1 MRAIHLSSVKPL
13 KTSRFFLLGI
23 AAGLIAINLNIT
35 WKSGETDNY
44 WGTLGLFLSAVCYL
58 IWEKRKTLSLET
70 GVASSFLGTLL
81 IAWVLLKSITIV
93 GDDPI
98 IRILLLVSA
107 LGLALLASGFQ
118 GLKQYWQELLILCFI
133 APSTGLLAALIDI
146 SPLTAK
152 FANFLLVHLGFQ
164 VSLQGV
170 NIIMPTGSVKVYPG
184 CSGMEPIISLLG
196 LAVLFLAMFPTDW
209 SKKIIVPVMA
219 IFVAFVVNG
228 VRVTLMA
235 ILVAFSNEKTFEF
248 WHTGDG
254 SLIFAMISVLI
265 FGLFCLYL
273 LRVDKPENQNSVEL

>member
-1 MRAIHLSSVKPL
+1 MKAIHLPSVKSL
-13 KTSRFFLLGI
+13 KTSKLLLLGI
-23 AAGLIAINLNIT
+23 AVGLIAIHLNIT
-35 WKSGETDNY
+35 FKSGQTDDY
-44 WGTLGLFLSAVCYL
+44 WGNFVLFLSAVSYL
-58 IWEKRKTLSLET
+58 VWERRKTLSLET
-70 GVASSFLGTLL
+70 GVISSFLGTLL

-98 IRILLLVSA
+98 IRVFPLISA

-118 GLKQYWQELLILCFI
+118 GLKQYWQELLIFCFL
-133 APSTGLLAALIDI
+133 APSTGLLSALIDI

-152 FANFLLVHLGFQ
+152 FANFLLVHLGVQ

-184 CSGMEPIISLLG
+184 CSGMEPILSLLG

-228 VRVTLMA
+228 FRVALMA
-235 ILVAFSNEKTFEF
+235 ILVAFSNEKTFDF